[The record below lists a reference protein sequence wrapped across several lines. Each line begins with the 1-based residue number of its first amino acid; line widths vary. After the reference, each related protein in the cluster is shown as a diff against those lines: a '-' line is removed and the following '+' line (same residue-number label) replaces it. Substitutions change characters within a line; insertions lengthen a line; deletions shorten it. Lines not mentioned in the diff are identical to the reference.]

1 MKAISTLFLSM
12 TSGILLLSFIY
23 FQQEKENRKYFKP
36 EFNAGNVNCIQ
47 PRFIHFDDTIPNDS
61 IYICFA
67 ANKFPYAYYR
77 EIFTN
82 VCSEELCLPVSLL
95 IYWSPGGDFLGYT
108 IKNNEIFTKLDHIPF
123 KEEDYLRL
131 HNLLDD
137 PQSILRNYKMR
148 DLVSNNPDSSREV
161 DGITSATIL
170 DVESYVVKGAV
181 YTTYVLW
188 HTVYGSSLD
197 SIREISLEYL
207 SIPFLETLI
216 ISPHKDDNFFALDIL
231 KKFDLDVT
239 ETILLGLEE
248 FLASDDYVLKQNSI
262 DALISSGISD
272 SLIQTTLMNVYH
284 EMDYGTKLRILRIL
298 NNLSYLFPDTIEE
311 LIDHLSMQSGVIIM
325 KILNLLQSQA
335 ELHISYNLKIAE
347 LLEHENRFIAK
358 IAYDYLS
365 SFDNNEEILIMKI
378 QEYEGK
384 FHLN

>member
-1 MKAISTLFLSM
+1 M
-12 TSGILLLSFIY
+12 
-23 FQQEKENRKYFKP
+23 
-36 EFNAGNVNCIQ
+36 
-47 PRFIHFDDTIPNDS
+47 
-61 IYICFA
+61 
-67 ANKFPYAYYR
+67 
-77 EIFTN
+77 
-82 VCSEELCLPVSLL
+82 
-95 IYWSPGGDFLGYT
+95 
-108 IKNNEIFTKLDHIPF
+108 
-123 KEEDYLRL
+123 
-131 HNLLDD
+131 
-137 PQSILRNYKMR
+137 
-148 DLVSNNPDSSREV
+148 
-161 DGITSATIL
+161 
-170 DVESYVVKGAV
+170 
-181 YTTYVLW
+181 
-188 HTVYGSSLD
+188 
-197 SIREISLEYL
+197 
-207 SIPFLETLI
+207 
-216 ISPHKDDNFFALDIL
+216 
-231 KKFDLDVT
+231 T

-378 QEYEGK
+378 QEYEAMLP
-384 FHLN
+384 LN